1 MIPTEE
7 ALRERPESQSA
18 LPAEIRG
25 GTSSSTR
32 PEALSR
38 YRFEVDG
45 VEIGV
50 FGEVTSVRADVGI
63 DEICAA
69 EEPASG
75 RTSWPHLVLRHGVTE
90 TDALFDWLSKS
101 SGNALAGDEVPK
113 LPTASVRAL
122 DARGTTLRTWE
133 ITGVFPIRWKRPD
146 FQVGERR
153 PPEEELELAHHGALP
168 TAPPM
173 APSPH

>member
-1 MIPTEE
+1 MIPTDE
-7 ALRERPESQSA
+7 ALRGRPKTRSTFDS
-18 LPAEIRG
+18 EIR
-25 GTSSSTR
+25 TDIHSSTH
-32 PEALSR
+32 PETLSR

-50 FGEVTSVRADVGI
+50 FGEVTGVRADVGI

-69 EEPASG
+69 GEPLPG
-75 RTSWPHLVLRHGVTE
+75 RTSRPHLVLRHGVTE
-90 TDALFDWLSKS
+90 TDALFDWLSRS

-113 LPTASVRAL
+113 LPTASVSAL

-168 TAPPM
+168 TAPALPT
-173 APSPH
+173 PH